1 MTGTVMQNSFE
12 ELWTLI
18 DFHCTGF
25 LGSLDH
31 FRKQYIGPIKNGHV
45 HDATGGQIARG
56 RIASKSLAEK
66 YVFPNMVMH
75 TNCKILPNRL
85 KRIILRRTK
94 AIIANEVRHHIS

>member
-1 MTGTVMQNSFE
+1 VHKIKNKQSKLTQLCKKIKTRRRFGLTGTVMQNSFE

-75 TNCKILPNRL
+75 TN
-85 KRIILRRTK
+85 
-94 AIIANEVRHHIS
+94 

>member
-1 MTGTVMQNSFE
+1 MQNSFE

-66 YVFPNMVMH
+66 YVLPNMASQ
-75 TNCKILPNRL
+75 T
-85 KRIILRRTK
+85 
-94 AIIANEVRHHIS
+94 SF